1 MKRILFIYGFG
12 GSPDSTFCRLIRE
25 ALPKNEYEVLCP
37 NYPQDDVE
45 ASISF
50 LEDFVEKEHCDL
62 VMGTS
67 LGGFFAL
74 CLSTSL
80 PRVVLNPCM
89 KPSEEL
95 PVLKPRPGH
104 PDDKLAS
111 IALIDACKKYEPE
124 VNYRLKN
131 KSLKNIGLFAE
142 NDELLGT
149 KYKKNFKAYYDDA
162 RLMPGGH
169 HGNKEAIPAI
179 CQAIKDALKPIL
191 FIDMDNVLAD
201 FKDYVDHSLLPEI
214 KTKTK
219 DLDEIPG
226 IFAQFPVVKGA
237 KEALNVLKDKYEL
250 YVLTT
255 SPWNNPTALQDKQ
268 NWLKL
273 HFGDMFYKRVIF
285 THQKHFCH
293 LPGAWLIDDRLN
305 HGACLFD
312 DHWLQ
317 FGDNGKYK
325 TWREIED
332 FLMGQV

>member
-12 GSPDSTFCRLIRE
+12 GSPESTFCRLIRE

-50 LEDFVEKEHCDL
+50 LEDFLEKEHCDL

-95 PVLKPRPGH
+95 RKLEPRPDH
-104 PDDKLAS
+104 LDDKKAS
-111 IALIDACKKYEPE
+111 KEMLVACKKYEPE
-124 VNYRLKN
+124 VNFRLKN

-149 KYKKNFKAYYDDA
+149 KFKKDFKAYYDDA
-162 RLMPGGH
+162 RSMPGGH
-169 HGNKEAIPAI
+169 HGNEEAIPYI

-201 FKDYVDHSLLPEI
+201 FKDYVDHSLLSEI

-237 KEALNVLKDKYEL
+237 KDALNVLKNKYEL

-285 THQKHFCH
+285 THQKNFCH
-293 LPGAWLIDDRLN
+293 LPGAWLVDDRPN
-305 HGACLFD
+305 HGASLFG

-317 FGDNGKYK
+317 FGDNGKFK
-325 TWREIED
+325 TWKEVEY
-332 FLMGQV
+332 FLMRQV